1 MKGYVQR
8 ILPRL
13 LEPLGSRYEI
23 RGVVIFFWSGVFLG
37 SKVKAT
43 TLFAEIRYQ
52 NLRCGGITNEAQIRI
67 ETVCR
72 LILRSFVYNLLE
84 KESYDIAPF
93 I

>member
-23 RGVVIFFWSGVFLG
+23 RGVVIFFLSGVFLG
-37 SKVKAT
+37 TKVKAT
-43 TLFAEIRYQ
+43 TSLTEIRYQ
-52 NLRCGGITNEAQIRI
+52 DPRCGGITNEAQIRI
-67 ETVCR
+67 GTVCR
-72 LILRSFVYNLLE
+72 LILRSFVYDLLE
-84 KESYDIAPF
+84 KESYSIAPF